1 MIGKQQALKHMLE
14 HVCLLAVVQAQ
25 LCSCCWCLAKCHL
38 QQWFTAHSFSG
49 ASGVCGG
56 MDPKPDR
63 LEASGEIWVGGRWPG
78 FDAWVREK
86 PELVIINCMHQ
97 KFAGP
102 NNFWLHVNSWEEVDG
117 KDWWQR
123 HREAFLLFVR
133 ATAQRRPVLIH
144 CMHGLHRTGAF
155 ASLCQALRV
164 WMNSSEQKLW
174 SECLMHGW
182 QTFCSGR
189 KLKERSVG
197 AVKRNGRPRNF
208 AFESWRATTELYGA
222 LTLVQL
228 RWLTESVASVESV
241 ASATAALATAT
252 QDMAHQIFSNS
263 RLSPSPPQRQQQQ
276 QKQAEEEEEE
286 EKEDEEEEEEEEQ
299 KEEEHEDE
307 EEKEEEEREQQEEDE
322 EEEAGPQTKK
332 SRESAAPWEGPPWKI
347 QRVDIKLGDWI
358 CHKCGNHN
366 FNRRGYCNGRH
377 GGCKTPRDAG
387 WKPGDWYCA
396 CGNWNLNWRGWCNR
410 AKCNKSRAEDEQ
422 KP

>member
-1 MIGKQQALKHMLE
+1 MIGKQQALKHTLE

-38 QQWFTAHSFSG
+38 QRWFTAHSFSG

-241 ASATAALATAT
+241 ASATAASATAT

-276 QKQAEEEEEE
+276 QG
-286 EKEDEEEEEEEEQ
+286 
-299 KEEEHEDE
+299 
-307 EEKEEEEREQQEEDE
+307 
-322 EEEAGPQTKK
+322 AG
-332 SRESAAPWEGPPWKI
+332 RVEGGA
-347 QRVDIKLGDWI
+347 R
-358 CHKCGNHN
+358 
-366 FNRRGYCNGRH
+366 
-377 GGCKTPRDAG
+377 AG
-387 WKPGDWYCA
+387 
-396 CGNWNLNWRGWCNR
+396 
-410 AKCNKSRAEDEQ
+410 
-422 KP
+422 